1 MWLNFLATFKLVKK
15 NPIGIFDSG
24 VGGLTVASEIHKLMP
39 FEKLIY
45 FGDTL
50 HLPYGDKSAAA
61 IKNYSE
67 KIALYLLSM
76 GCKAIVIACNTAS
89 AVAFS
94 TVQKIVGKKCIIIN
108 VIDPCV
114 ESTQLLNSK
123 QIGIIGT
130 KTTIASGVYKAKIDK
145 KNTEAIVNQKATP
158 LLAPMIEEG
167 FINDTVSR
175 EVLSFYLNKDFLS
188 NLETL
193 ILGCTHY
200 PILQEQVQKIV
211 GNKIHVLNS
220 AQLVAEA
227 LKIKLVSLGIL
238 ADEKTS
244 RLNKFIVSDYTPFF
258 EKQAKLFFGEDIH
271 LKKEN
276 IWA

>member
-130 KTTIASGVYKAKIDK
+130 KITIASGVYKAKIEK